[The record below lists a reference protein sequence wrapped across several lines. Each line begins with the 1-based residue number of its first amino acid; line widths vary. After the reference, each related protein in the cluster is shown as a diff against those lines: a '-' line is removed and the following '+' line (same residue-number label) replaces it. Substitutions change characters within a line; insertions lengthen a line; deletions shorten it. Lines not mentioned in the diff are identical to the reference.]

1 MIWANAYETLKLD
14 SKNVTIDGK
23 QSCKIMTSGL
33 MTIRGSLGMQMLSPL
48 IEGVSRALTK
58 DKLPE
63 PAQTNSKSI

>member
-1 MIWANAYETLKLD
+1 
-14 SKNVTIDGK
+14 
-23 QSCKIMTSGL
+23 MTSGL

-63 PAQTNSKSI
+63 PAQVDSK